1 MRNVVATEHRQP
13 GNRRPSGRKTTFHG
27 AHNQMLTIER
37 NQSRTLALDLDL
49 QTGIYCRDHDFVVE
63 AQRKTEAVE
72 AGAKIRC

>member
-1 MRNVVATEHRQP
+1 MRNVVATAHRQP
-13 GNRRPSGRKTTFHG
+13 GNRRPSGRKTAFHG
-27 AHNQMLTIER
+27 AYDQMLTAER
-37 NQSRTLALDLDL
+37 NLSGALTFDLDL